1 MASSCSSPPD
11 EPKRPHP
18 TSRAW
23 LCLFLDPRTG
33 VDLGVL
39 RLGTLP
45 PPHRDDQ
52 ADMYDMYSQQFTL
65 CRSPSLMGS
74 CFMLLTNQKPSSY
87 SLL

>member
-23 LCLFLDPRTG
+23 LCLFLDARTG

-45 PPHRDDQ
+45 PPPTEMTKQ
-52 ADMYDMYSQQFTL
+52 ICMICTL
-65 CRSPSLMGS
+65 SSSLYAGAHH
-74 CFMLLTNQKPSSY
+74 
-87 SLL
+87 